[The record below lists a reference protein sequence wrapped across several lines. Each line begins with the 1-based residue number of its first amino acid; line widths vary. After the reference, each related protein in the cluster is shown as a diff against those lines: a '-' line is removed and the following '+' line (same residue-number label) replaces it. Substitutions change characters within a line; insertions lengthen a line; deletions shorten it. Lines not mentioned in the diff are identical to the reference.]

1 MWSPYSQGDINRLE
15 DVQRKFTSYI
25 HGMEG
30 LNYRDRLKNLKLSSQ
45 ERRRD
50 RYAVIFIWKIAM
62 GLVQGYQLNFSP
74 STNRRGRE
82 CIVTNVVQNSPTLV
96 RKTRGSLEVKGAKM
110 FSLLPSYIRNI
121 TSEKVEIFKNKLD
134 SFLKM
139 IPDEPSINEEG

>member
-1 MWSPYSQGDINRLE
+1 
-15 DVQRKFTSYI
+15 
-25 HGMEG
+25 MEG
-30 LNYRDRLKNLKLSSQ
+30 LNYRERFKNLKLSSQ

-96 RKTRGSLEVKGAKM
+96 RKTRGSLAVKGAKM
-110 FSLLPSYIRNI
+110 FNLLPSHIRNI